1 MKHNDI
7 ICSIAT
13 TLYPSYREGLA
24 SPASNEF
31 IETHLSECPNCQ
43 RLLRVFANAPG
54 SAPDNSGNNAA
65 ACTASLSEASYL
77 KHYRRLFFA
86 STLGVFL
93 GILLFAL
100 LISNIAFGM
109 KHFFRLVTRQHTI
122 HTNSVSDYHQWED
135 YQGISD
141 FIIFPE
147 NLSGCK
153 AVNQYE
159 YRCDSSPILTALQ
172 LYLDCSY
179 TPEGYEAE
187 KQRLM
192 SAARADTEQSLF
204 AQPACYTMLFSN
216 TACEYAVF
224 LENEYRILY
233 ISLENTSRDEI
244 VFDETYLPLDYGNF
258 GSPPENQAKPYC
270 IYQKGDSYAPENERP

>member
-13 TLYPSYREGLA
+13 TLYSSYQEGLT

-43 RLLRVFANAPG
+43 RLLHVSVNAPG
-54 SAPDNSGNNAA
+54 SVPNTSVNDAA
-65 ACTASLSEASYL
+65 VCDASLSVASYL

-86 STLGVFL
+86 ATLGVFL

-100 LISNIAFGM
+100 LFANLIFGVN
-109 KHFFRLVTRQHTI
+109 HFFKLVTGRHTI
-122 HTNSVSDYHQWED
+122 HTDSASDYHHWED
-135 YQGISD
+135 YQGISN
-141 FIIFPE
+141 FTIFPE

-153 AVNQYE
+153 TVNQYE
-159 YRCDSSPILTALQ
+159 YRCDSSSILTALQ

-187 KQRLM
+187 KLRLL
-192 SAARADTEQSLF
+192 SVARADTEQSLF

-233 ISLENTSRDEI
+233 ISLENIPRDEI

-270 IYQKGDSYAPENERP
+270 IYKNSSH